1 MRGGAETSRSTR
13 RSRPEIA
20 AAANATSA
28 TEAAN
33 RPAVS
38 SDQEKHLMPLVG
50 SNRNDGLKPA
60 TPQNDAGRMI
70 EPPVCVPSA
79 TGIMPA
85 ATAAADPEDEPPGV
99 WVGLRGLRVFPGS
112 RKANGVETVLPIR
125 IPPARRTIETIA
137 ASLAGR
143 WPA

>member
-1 MRGGAETSRSTR
+1 MVANALDASSKIAGNANSPSCAPLDAAARAAVSTAFCIAVLASLQVEVRTSAMRGGADRSRSTR

-50 SNRNDGLKPA
+50 SNRNDGLNPA

-70 EPPVCVPSA
+70 EPPV
-79 TGIMPA
+79 
-85 ATAAADPEDEPPGV
+85 
-99 WVGLRGLRVFPGS
+99 
-112 RKANGVETVLPIR
+112 
-125 IPPARRTIETIA
+125 
-137 ASLAGR
+137 
-143 WPA
+143 